1 MCRIRMSKVWSGF
14 VVCPLGAAMM
24 LAGCGNTEQAAN
36 SVAEASARQS
46 GEAAAAPGNEAG
58 EGQPDLSQTEEVS
71 IESGMEIGA
80 IPLPFDVEDVTGP
93 NQGKHLC
100 YRCLYGERPVVG
112 IFVRDLGQKTKSLI
126 QKIDQEV
133 ASHQDEKLAA
143 FVVVLTDDPASAK
156 PELEQVAQETK
167 IKHVP
172 LTVFEGAV
180 GPAGYNVANE
190 AAVNVMIWEGE
201 VKANRAYQKGQ
212 LNDAGIQEV
221 IADTRLIVQGS

>member
-1 MCRIRMSKVWSGF
+1 MCRIRLNKVCSGF
-14 VVCPLGAAMM
+14 IVCLLWAAVM
-24 LAGCGNTEQAAN
+24 LAGCGNPEQAAN
-36 SVAEASARQS
+36 SEAEAPARQQ
-46 GEAAAAPGNEAG
+46 GEATAIPGSPSDES
-58 EGQPDLSQTEEVS
+58 LTEEVS
-71 IESGMEIGA
+71 IQSGMEIGA

-93 NQGKHLC
+93 HQGKHLC

-112 IFVRDLGQKTKSLI
+112 IFVRDLDQNTKTLI

-156 PELEQVAQETK
+156 PDLEQVAQDTK

-172 LTVFEGAV
+172 LTVFEGAA
-180 GPAGYNVANE
+180 GPAGYNVTNE

-212 LNDAGIQEV
+212 LNDEGIQEV
-221 IADTRLIVQGS
+221 IADTRLIVQ